1 MAAKKQK
8 LVDLTKE
15 EKGKVKKVT
24 LMTLGGVAIICIIL
38 VGCFACTQDSGQ
50 PTVEMTPEQK
60 IQYWTAQIM
69 DANWAPQTDASND
82 GVLNGMFLA
91 RDATTTLDKDTG
103 LTLIFFMADENTI
116 FDTAQIILE
125 SDEGIIRL
133 ANDEEWHVKFSEKNE
148 VMYMTIKDTKDKT
161 VYYQQ
166 K

>member
-1 MAAKKQK
+1 MVRHSVPSAVLLFIRPQVRKTDMKKEGKSYNLKPMVLLVCDAK
-8 LVDLTKE
+8 
-15 EKGKVKKVT
+15 
-24 LMTLGGVAIICIIL
+24 
-38 VGCFACTQDSGQ
+38 
-50 PTVEMTPEQK
+50 
-60 IQYWTAQIM
+60 
-69 DANWAPQTDASND
+69 
-82 GVLNGMFLA
+82 
-91 RDATTTLDKDTG
+91 TTLDKDTG

-148 VMYMTIKDTKDKT
+148 VMYMTIKDTNDKT